1 MSSVWQSGRVSDLQ
15 PVTFYVPTSASE
27 PIELNVTHSGL
38 RMVLVSRDAIGRL
51 GDEWKVLGVYFL
63 LGPDPASS
71 DRFLAY
77 VGEVG
82 RRTLLLRLT
91 EHAAQKPWWNRALLI
106 ASSSAEGFNSAE
118 IGWLEGRFYDVLNN
132 AVAATVMN
140 KGRPGDD
147 SISSKDR
154 GVLERYVEPTIA
166 ALRAVGAAPDTA
178 DQQPVPAGKK
188 RTVYRESVKDLID
201 ANLLKAGTR
210 LRPLRKH
217 LTTPA
222 LVMDDGSLDVEG
234 TRYAAVSTAA
244 QAVSGNQSEP
254 GWEFW
259 GAPSGD
265 GSFVSLFALR
275 ERLRA
280 DRPEAPAPAAR
291 PTQAANAMPEPAAVP
306 NTPSAVGGVRH
317 KRHYKE
323 SVLDLIAA
331 GLLAPGQELF
341 PTRRGKTD
349 RATVLVSGHLRIGAA
364 EYESLSG
371 AAKAVSG
378 NTSEPGWEFWAA
390 EIDGQRISLFD
401 LRAQL
406 RKSLA

>member
-1 MSSVWQSGRVSDLQ
+1 VSDNLQ
-15 PVTFYVPTSASE
+15 PVTFYVPTSANE

-63 LGPDPASS
+63 LGPDPAAS

-77 VGEVG
+77 IGEVG
-82 RRTLLLRLT
+82 RRNLLLRLT
-91 EHAAQKPWWNRALLI
+91 EHAAQKAWWNRALLI
-106 ASSSAEGFNSAE
+106 ASSGVEGFNSAE

-201 ANLLKAGTR
+201 ANLLKAGTK

-217 LTTPA
+217 LTTTA
-222 LVMDDGSLDVEG
+222 LVMDDGSLDVQG

-275 ERLRA
+275 DRLRA
-280 DRPEAPAPAAR
+280 DRPKVPPAAPPVSSR
-291 PTQAANAMPEPAAVP
+291 VATAGSHSAAAGPDIR
-306 NTPSAVGGVRH
+306 RH
-317 KRHYKE
+317 RHYAE
-323 SVLDLIAA
+323 SVLDLVNA
-331 GLLAPGQELF
+331 GLLAPGQELL
-341 PTRRGKTD
+341 PTRRGKDD
-349 RATVLVSGHLRIGAA
+349 RATVLPSGRLQVGSEEFA
-364 EYESLSG
+364 SLSA

-378 NTSEPGWEFWAA
+378 NVSEPGWEFWAA
-390 EIDGQRISLFD
+390 EIDGDVVSLFD
-401 LRAQL
+401 LRARL
-406 RKSLA
+406 TNRP

>member
-1 MSSVWQSGRVSDLQ
+1 MSDHLQ

-38 RMVLVSRDAIGRL
+38 RMVLVSRDAISRL

-201 ANLLKAGTR
+201 ANLLKAGTK
-210 LRPLRKH
+210 LQPLRKH
-217 LTTPA
+217 LSTA
-222 LVMDDGSLDVEG
+222 ARVMDDGSLDVEG

-265 GSFVSLFALR
+265 GGFVSLFALR
-275 ERLRA
+275 DRLRT
-280 DRPEAPAPAAR
+280 DRPEVQRPAAR
-291 PTQAANAMPEPAAVP
+291 PAQGANSMSEPANRTTP
-306 NTPSAVGGVRH
+306 NKVRDVRH

-323 SVLDLIAA
+323 SVLDLIVA
-331 GLLAPGQELF
+331 GLVAPGQELF

-349 RATVLVSGHLRIGAA
+349 RGVLLASGHLRIGTDEFA
-364 EYESLSG
+364 SLSA

-390 EIDGQRISLFD
+390 EIDGRNVTLFD
-401 LRAQL
+401 LRKRLHKGSA
-406 RKSLA
+406 